1 MCVECGCYGTVTPYG
16 VGGRKVTAAP
26 TPADVSIYNNIKIV
40 PIGEG
45 VEKEEGKKHESG
57 ESKAIEKAGE

>member
-26 TPADVSIYNNIKIV
+26 TPADVSIYNNIKIKPV
-40 PIGEG
+40 GETMAG
-45 VEKEEGKKHESG
+45 QKEMEEEDGD
-57 ESKAIEKAGE
+57 

>member
-26 TPADVSIYNNIKIV
+26 TPADVSIYNNIKIKPV
-40 PIGEG
+40 GETMAG
-45 VEKEEGKKHESG
+45 EKEMEEEDGD
-57 ESKAIEKAGE
+57 